1 MYKQGCFMDSHKV
14 FLIGLAILALF
25 VIGDAILVILTP
37 PIGDEL
43 QAYAFIVIG
52 IFMLFI
58 GYDIAKR
65 GRSCCPH

>member
-14 FLIGLAILALF
+14 FMIGLVILALF
-25 VIGDAILVILTP
+25 VIGDAILVIITP
-37 PIGDEL
+37 PTGDEL

-65 GRSCCPH
+65 GWSCCPY